1 MVSEV
6 NGKKISSLADQY
18 PHRMQEFLVMSRLS
32 VAAMCEHF
40 TKAADMDHAL
50 GYNNAVAGWLRGA
63 CNPSNAANQNAAAW
77 LQANAP
83 KRPADATN
91 APAPAPTPADTLLII
106 CPTAAHAEKVKRLC
120 QVLGCEAVD
129 F

>member
-6 NGKKISSLADQY
+6 NGKKILSLADQY
-18 PHRMQEFLVMSRLS
+18 PRRMQELLVTSRPS
-32 VAAMCEHF
+32 VAAMCDHF
-40 TKAADMDHAL
+40 TKAADMDRAL
-50 GYNNAVAGWLRGA
+50 GYNNAVSGWLRGA
-63 CNPSNAANQNAAAW
+63 SNPSQAANQNAAAW

-83 KRPADATN
+83 KRAADAAN

-106 CPTAAHAEKVKRLC
+106 CPTAAHAEKIKRLC

>member
-6 NGKKISSLADQY
+6 NGKKIPSLADRY
-18 PHRMQEFLVMSRLS
+18 PQRMQEFLVMSRLN

-63 CNPSNAANQNAAAW
+63 CNPSQAANQNAAAW
-77 LQANAP
+77 LQVNAQ
-83 KRPADATN
+83 KRATS
-91 APAPAPTPADTLLII
+91 APAPAPAPAPADTLLIV
-106 CPTAAHAEKVKRLC
+106 CPTPAHAEKIKRLC
-120 QVLGCEAVD
+120 QVLGCEAMD